1 MQLAA
6 GLVTLPWCRFPFE
19 RKHLTA
25 VCCDCCASASRCGP
39 FLSLL
44 PVRGRSF
51 RLGPFRSGSRPF
63 SRGAPPFFL
72 LLPVRGRFLRAKAIL
87 SGFSGSSDRSGD
99 EMHQASRDL
108 SFFFTS
114 RISSF
119 AKCMSGQPASDC
131 VCLSGMHRRR
141 NCCCRHFVAICD
153 SGRRGF
159 RN

>member
-39 FLSLL
+39 LSFASPRQGSLFQAPFRFQALFEGCAPFLSSLPRQGSFPSGEGHPFRLFRLL
-44 PVRGRSF
+44 GPQRGRDAS
-51 RLGPFRSGSRPF
+51 SKQRPF
-63 SRGAPPFFL
+63 
-72 LLPVRGRFLRAKAIL
+72 I
-87 SGFSGSSDRSGD
+87 
-99 EMHQASRDL
+99 
-108 SFFFTS
+108 FFTS

-131 VCLSGMHRRR
+131 VCLAGMHRRR
-141 NCCCRHFVAICD
+141 TVAAGI
-153 SGRRGF
+153 SLHLRLGQTRF
-159 RN
+159 S

>member
-63 SRGAPPFFL
+63 FGGCAPFLSSPPRQGSFPSGEGHPFRLFRL
-72 LLPVRGRFLRAKAIL
+72 LGPQRGRDA
-87 SGFSGSSDRSGD
+87 SSKQRP
-99 EMHQASRDL
+99 
-108 SFFFTS
+108 FIFFTS

-141 NCCCRHFVAICD
+141 TVAAGI
-153 SGRRGF
+153 SLHLRLGQTRF
-159 RN
+159 S